1 MSIKTIEKNLEE
13 ALLNQGEMRR
23 ELYEWEVE
31 EHLDYFKESMREDN
45 DEFLF
50 VVTEHTNDVAMLLI
64 EKTGEVHIN
73 EEAREKLKEIWPD
86 TYQETMRFLI
96 PNMAEQLHNDNLAVH
111 GVQVVPDY
119 QVVKDSSLN

>member
-13 ALLNQGEMRR
+13 ALINDGEMRR

-31 EHLDYFKESMREDN
+31 EHLDYFKESMRKDN

-73 EEAREKLKEIWPD
+73 EAAREKLKELWGD
-86 TYQETMRFLI
+86 AYLGNMRMLI
-96 PNMAEQLHNDNLAVH
+96 PEFAKQLHQGDLAVN
-111 GVQVVPDY
+111 GM
-119 QVVKDSSLN
+119 KIARELGL